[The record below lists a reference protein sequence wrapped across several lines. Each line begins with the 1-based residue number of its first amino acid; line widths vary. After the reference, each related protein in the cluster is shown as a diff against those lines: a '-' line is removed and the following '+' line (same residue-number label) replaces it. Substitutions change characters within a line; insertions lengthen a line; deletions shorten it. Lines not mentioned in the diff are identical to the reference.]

1 MVSRSFPTLRLLIVL
16 VVALPLIEI
25 ALFIAIGQTIGL
37 LPTLCGVVL
46 MAIVGGAILR
56 REGLARLFEARR
68 SMGRGE
74 LPARAL
80 ADATLT
86 SAAGALIAVPG
97 YLSGLVGIL
106 LLVPPLRRVL
116 YWLVARRF
124 GPLPAGGAGATPR
137 TIELESDQ
145 FRPR

>member
-1 MVSRSFPTLRLLIVL
+1 MLLALI
-16 VVALPLIEI
+16 VALPLVEI
-25 ALFIAIGQTIGL
+25 ALFIALGQAIGL
-37 LPTLCGVVL
+37 LPTLMGVVL
-46 MAIVGGAILR
+46 MAIVGSTILR

-68 SMGRGE
+68 SMARGE

-97 YLSGLVGIL
+97 YLSGLFGVL
-106 LLVPPLRRVL
+106 LLVPPLRTLFYRL
-116 YWLVARRF
+116 LAHRF
-124 GPLPAGGAGATPR
+124 GPLPEAGPEAATKASR
-137 TIELESDQ
+137 TIELDRDQ